1 MRAFLDTNVLI
12 DVVMDR
18 QPWVNDALV
27 LFELANQG
35 KLSLVAADLSF
46 INIAYITRKMLSKAD
61 LYTLLTDLREFVKVI
76 EMGEAI
82 IDNAIKAQWN
92 DMEVTTTSKIV
103 YNINEQ
109 VSSKVEMIAEDVM
122 KTETTTVKCGEDI
135 YSVTASSLV
144 AE

>member
-1 MRAFLDTNVLI
+1 MTCIMTVLT
-12 DVVMDR
+12 
-18 QPWVNDALV
+18 V
-27 LFELANQG
+27 LSVFNG
-35 KLSLVAADLSF
+35 
-46 INIAYITRKMLSKAD
+46 T
-61 LYTLLTDLREFVKVI
+61 
-76 EMGEAI
+76 
-82 IDNAIKAQWN
+82 QWN